1 MRKIYTLCAFVV
13 LLLFL
18 GLLLTGCNKS
28 NSPSQKDAFVEKWRM
43 IAKQSQGHSPPA
55 QSTQNPDA
63 DPRNLENPEG
73 YEDLDTLFEEKEVD
87 RPLPKTLVSL
97 DMHKAS
103 LVAVL
108 KALARIVDVSII
120 ISPTIEFSQ
129 RSVGTKRVSGNQ
141 SRTQAQIQQAIAAVG
156 HQGQAQ
162 TEKEDKY
169 IEQVVTLHVN
179 NKPWDE
185 VFLGLIKTHG
195 LSFRWQG
202 EILSVITIDD
212 IVKDTVMLAAKSRRL
227 MQQVLVKKAE
237 PRITRVIK
245 IRYSSAANIAQT
257 INTLVFKSDAKS
269 SGGGSKAQKTRSSD
283 EFTTL
288 IQLNKDSFEREFRGV
303 GEGEGESVTSG
314 DAETKLIYNVPGDVS
329 VDTDTNTIVVQAPRS
344 VMKIVYYLVNKL
356 DKPRAQIRIKC
367 YIIETDSDTMRE
379 LGVQWGG
386 NMDYQNSTNDRTMFY
401 PGGTMTYDTDTS
413 TWTPNYS
420 GGRGGY
426 GYGINFPLTSPQAS
440 TMGLSL
446 GYLFGDIA
454 EDYLEAQLSALETED
469 RVNILSSPTLITLEN
484 KEAIIQDGVEV
495 PYPVETDDGYEVD
508 WAEALISLRVTPQ
521 IVGDNFLRLQVQ
533 VLKDEVDETRSVL
546 GYPYIKKKKTES
558 MILCR
563 DGETIVLS
571 GLTKRQTDKNDDGV
585 PWLKDVPALGWLFK
599 HQLNEEELTEI
610 MVFITPLIMQP
621 VKPNDIQKS
630 FELIEDE
637 LEEEGLVD
645 QNHFDTI
652 DID

>member
-1 MRKIYTLCAFVV
+1 MRNTYTLCTVVV

-18 GLLLTGCNKS
+18 GILLTGCNKS
-28 NSPSQKDAFVEKWRM
+28 NSPSEKDAFVEKWRM
-43 IAKQSQGHSPPA
+43 IAQQSQGHSPPA
-55 QSTQNPDA
+55 HSIKNPDA
-63 DPRNLENPEG
+63 DPKNLENPEG

-120 ISPTIEFSQ
+120 ISPTIEVSQ
-129 RSVGTKRVSGNQ
+129 RSVGTKRLSGDSGATDAKTAQ
-141 SRTQAQIQQAIAAVG
+141 SAGVGPKGQEQASQETTYV
-156 HQGQAQ
+156 
-162 TEKEDKY
+162 
-169 IEQVVTLHVN
+169 EQLVTLHVN

-195 LSFRWQG
+195 LSYRWQG
-202 EILSVITIDD
+202 EILSIITIDD
-212 IVKDTVMLAAKSRRL
+212 ILKDTVMLAAKSRRM

-245 IRYSSAANIAQT
+245 IRYSSAASIAQT
-257 INTLVFKSDAKS
+257 INTLVFKSSAS
-269 SGGGSKAQKTRSSD
+269 STAGDTKAQKTRSED

-288 IQLNKDSFEREFRGV
+288 IQLNKDTFEREFREE
-303 GEGEGESVTSG
+303 GEGMGESVTSG
-314 DAETKLIYNVPGDVS
+314 SANAKLIYNVPGDIS
-329 VDTDTNTIVVQAPRS
+329 VDTDTNTIIVQAPRS
-344 VMKIVYYLVNKL
+344 VMKIVYYLVNKM

-386 NMDYQNSTNDRTMFY
+386 SMDYQNSTNDRTMFF
-401 PGGTMTYDTDTS
+401 PGGTMTYSDDSTS
-413 TWTPNYS
+413 WSPNYS
-420 GGRGGY
+420 GGLGGA
-426 GYGINFPLTSPQAS
+426 GYGINFPLTSADAS

-454 EDYLEAQLSALETED
+454 EDYLEAQLSALATED
-469 RVNILSSPTLITLEN
+469 RVNILSSPTLITMEN
-484 KEAIIQDGVEV
+484 KEALIQDGVEV
-495 PYPVETDDGYEVD
+495 PYPVETDDGYDVE

-571 GLTKRQTDKNDDGV
+571 GLTKRQTEHGNDGV
-585 PWLKDVPALGWLFK
+585 PWLKDIPALGWLFK
-599 HQLNEEELTEI
+599 HQLDDEELNEI
-610 MVFITPLIMQP
+610 MVFITPIIMQP
-621 VKPNDIQKS
+621 VKSNDIQKS

-645 QNHFDTI
+645 QNHFDSFDT
-652 DID
+652 D